1 MDINEQIKQA
11 KIVLNK
17 LVVEDWKN
25 ELFSP
30 AWLGIIAVILL
41 SYYICFRLLDK
52 RRLTQLLLYGSLM
65 TVSITIIDIFAT
77 QFGFWTFLIR
87 VLPIV
92 PSVLFFDYTIIPLYY
107 MLVYQYSSTWRR
119 FAAWNAV
126 LAGIISFIFFPLLT
140 ALKLFKLDN
149 WRYIYFFP
157 LIYIL
162 AFICR
167 WVVWGILSVQNK
179 KIEN

>member
-1 MDINEQIKQA
+1 MDIHEQIKQA
-11 KIVLNK
+11 KRVLNK
-17 LVVEDWKN
+17 LVVEDWKS

-30 AWLGIIAVILL
+30 AWLGIIAFILL

-65 TVSITIIDIFAT
+65 TVSMTVIDIFGT
-77 QFGFWTFLIR
+77 QFGFWTFLTR
-87 VLPIV
+87 VMPIV

-107 MLVYQYSSTWRR
+107 MLVYQYSSTWRS

-140 ALKLFKLDN
+140 ALKLFKLYN

-162 AFICR
+162 AFICIG
-167 WVVWGILSVQNK
+167 VVWGIVSVQNK
-179 KIEN
+179 KMES